1 MKTDIIW
8 DIDGVL
14 SDFTLGFKK
23 FINERHRIPVAPC
36 GAKKS
41 WAFRGLAPAEEVDMW
56 QQAASGKYDWSQQGS
71 LLTAGDWQG
80 IRDLK
85 EGGATYWYITS
96 RFGPPSQV
104 IAQTQQWLSDQG
116 FPDVENLC
124 LTMDKVDSIK
134 FHPAHIDPIALIDD
148 DIRNIVSYDAAF
160 GAGRVFIRD
169 WQYNRGHAV
178 FADYGHSI
186 ESVTALSC
194 NRVSSVSEFCYKA
207 LENIDG
213 IDRG

>member
-1 MKTDIIW
+1 MSWWVYLLFVVPALTAAFMTLQFILKLVPQTPGCEGW
-8 DIDGVL
+8 NWTQQFA
-14 SDFTLGFKK
+14 DFTYQPG
-23 FINERHRIPVAPC
+23 
-36 GAKKS
+36 S
-41 WAFRGLAPAEEVDMW
+41 
-56 QQAASGKYDWSQQGS
+56 ASTYC
-71 LLTAGDWQG
+71 